1 MNNEE
6 NKKVILTPTHTTLAT
21 IALINFVGIA
31 FFAGTLHE
39 AANYLKTEVAKWDG
53 EIVSLN
59 KEIVSLREEILSQ
72 NEKILSLRHG
82 RWL

>member
-6 NKKVILTPTHTTLAT
+6 DKKIILTPTNTTLAA
-21 IALINFVGIA
+21 IALVNFVGIA

-39 AANYLKTEVAKWDG
+39 AATYLKTEVAKWDG

-59 KEIVSLREEILSQ
+59 KEVVSLHKEILAQ
-72 NEKILSLRHG
+72 NEKILSLQHG
-82 RWL
+82 R